1 MTQHNDCRVPRE
13 KTHRMEHCG
22 GFTLTGGGSVLGIE
36 SGGGDAGG
44 GGDGDSASYIS
55 GESGKT
61 GKIEQA

>member
-1 MTQHNDCRVPRE
+1 
-13 KTHRMEHCG
+13 MEHCG